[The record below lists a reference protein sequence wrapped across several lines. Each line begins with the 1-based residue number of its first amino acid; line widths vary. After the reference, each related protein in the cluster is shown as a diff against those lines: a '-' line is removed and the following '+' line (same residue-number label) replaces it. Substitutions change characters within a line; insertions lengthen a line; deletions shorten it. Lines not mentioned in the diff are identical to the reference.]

1 MSPEGFRFAM
11 KFPKEISHDAML
23 HQCDAPLRRFLD
35 VLEILRD
42 HERLGPTFLQLGPSF
57 SGMHYARLEAFL
69 SNLPQDMPWAVEF
82 RHANWFDNDQYE
94 YQVNQLLQSLRIDR
108 VHFDTRVLFDHE
120 NDSES
125 ESEARRRKPQ
135 SPIRTNTTARHP
147 LLRLVGV
154 NDAGVT
160 LPDWLDWSKLVATW
174 IRQGLHPYV
183 FTHAPDDRYAPA
195 LARGFHQMVLEQ
207 LQTNQPAL
215 PSLSDLLGA
224 PSLRQKSLFDD

>member
-1 MSPEGFRFAM
+1 MPPPNQPATFSNWDTWSYHVGCPVWNCKQWMDVVYPPKTPSASILSWYSRAFNTVEGNSTFYGLPPLETVRKWCSMSPEGFRFAM

-57 SGMHYARLEAFL
+57 SGMHYTRLEAFL
-69 SNLPQDMPWAVEF
+69 SNLPQEMPWAVEF

-94 YQVNQLLQSLRIDR
+94 HQVNQLLQALRIDR
-108 VHFDTRVLFDHE
+108 VHFDTRVLFNHE

-135 SPIRTNTTARHP
+135 SPIRTNTTSHIRCF
-147 LLRLVGV
+147 
-154 NDAGVT
+154 
-160 LPDWLDWSKLVATW
+160 DWSEST
-174 IRQGLHPYV
+174 
-183 FTHAPDDRYAPA
+183 
-195 LARGFHQMVLEQ
+195 M
-207 LQTNQPAL
+207 
-215 PSLSDLLGA
+215 LG
-224 PSLRQKSLFDD
+224 